1 MIRRNQLLKGIVYMN
16 PQVKKTAV
24 GFVLL
29 ALLIPTSPAI
39 LKADTG
45 DLVTEEGYYTWPSYS
60 STLAYDYLDEYGPL
74 NPPTKILPD
83 VSNATG
89 SYVDGWWCFRY
100 GSKKNSLVTE
110 AAWISMVKRFNE
122 DFDYITNVMRW
133 PRDLRARNGY
143 YSTIYLYGSGLSTDS
158 ASNTATGGWQGSVN
172 YKGQSWP
179 MVLASYYPVY
189 CFDPACSY
197 TDKAFQTGAMVH
209 EGIHCIL
216 SSMPGCTKSAWFQ
229 EGGNTWLQGTM
240 EAQRSGDFSSMGW
253 LSAGAVIAPFMPI
266 ECYSGWLQDD
276 TFGGPSA
283 EGVNRYSNG
292 KQLCTWRN
300 LLGGTQYG
308 ECFPHALEV
317 ILGPKSIAWLWRN
330 CNKSG
335 RVLQDMA
342 EAKGGLGEEQMRR
355 LIQEY
360 RARQAFCDFGSWSYA
375 FMQLLNNNWKANI
388 HAEYDPIWINCASWT
403 ATCYVKTTQSGQ
415 ELTPEA
421 RTLPGWSGA
430 NQIPLKV
437 GSRRTTQATVTFN
450 PIGENMSCQLVYR
463 DTAGKVHYGVPVSRG
478 PCRIPV
484 TNVKDDVVV
493 AVICNTDYIYKGEAT
508 RTAKYDYTLTLAD
521 GVTGQADIYTP
532 WYKYSASSYTLTASA
547 GDHGAIRP
555 SGDISVTVGG
565 SQDFTITPDPG
576 YGVESVA
583 IDGVDI
589 DKVTEYTFT
598 RVRGDHGIAVT
609 FAPAGFRIGVTRVG
623 AGSIDPSG
631 EVLVSP
637 GANQTFTLTP
647 SQGFTVCDVFVDG
660 NSVGAVTDYTFT
672 DVASDHLLRVEFCGS
687 NSAVLSAD
695 SLLSDG
701 YRSGPCS
708 PSMGSRSSSG
718 ISSPSPTAMR

>member
-1 MIRRNQLLKGIVYMN
+1 MKNAYPKVKRSLVGI
-16 PQVKKTAV
+16 
-24 GFVLL
+24 VLL
-29 ALLIPTSPAI
+29 ALLISTLPTI
-39 LKADTG
+39 LNADTG
-45 DLVTEEGYYTWPSYS
+45 GMVTEEGYYTWPSYNP
-60 STLAYDYLDEYGPL
+60 TLAYDYFEEYGPL
-74 NPPTKILPD
+74 IPPTKILPD
-83 VSNATG
+83 VSKVAG
-89 SYVDGWWCFRY
+89 SYADGWWCFRY
-100 GSKKNSLVTE
+100 GSNQNPLVTS
-110 AAWISMVKRFNE
+110 AAWIPMVKRFNE
-122 DFDYITNVMRW
+122 DFDYITHVMRW
-133 PRDLRARNGY
+133 PRDLRSRNGY

-158 ASNTATGGWQGSVN
+158 ASNTETGGWQSAVN

-189 CFDPACSY
+189 CFDPSCSY
-197 TDKAFQTGAMVH
+197 TDKAFQTGAMIH

-216 SSMPGCTKSAWFQ
+216 SSMPGCTKSAWFH

-240 EAQRSGDFSSMGW
+240 EGQRSGNFSSLGW

-317 ILGPKSIAWLWRN
+317 ILGPRSIAWLWRN
-330 CNKSG
+330 CDKSG

-342 EAKGGLGEEQMRR
+342 EVEGGLGEEQMRR
-355 LIQEY
+355 LIREY

-375 FMQLLNNNWKANI
+375 FMQLLNNNWRATI
-388 HAEYDPIWINCASWT
+388 RAEYEPIWINCAPWT
-403 ATCYVKTTQSGQ
+403 ATCYIKTTESGQ
-415 ELTPEA
+415 ELIPEA

-463 DTAGKVHYGVPVSRG
+463 DTAGAVHYGVPVSSG
-478 PCRIPV
+478 PCSIPV
-484 TNVKDDVVV
+484 ANVKNDVVV

-508 RTAKYDYTLTLAD
+508 RTAKYNYTLTMGD
-521 GVTGQADIYTP
+521 GVTGKADIYTQ
-532 WYKYSASSYTLTASA
+532 WYQHSTSSYTLTASA
-547 GDHGAIRP
+547 GDHGTISP
-555 SGDISVTVGG
+555 SGDISVTTGG
-565 SQDFTITPDPG
+565 SQDFTITPDLG
-576 YGVESVA
+576 YRIEGVA

-598 RVRGDHGIAVT
+598 NVRGNHSIAVT
-609 FAPAGFRIGVTRVG
+609 FAPPSFRIWVACVG
-623 AGSIDPSG
+623 AGSINPSG

-637 GANQTFTLTP
+637 GADQTFTFVP
-647 SQGFTVCDVFVDG
+647 NKGSTVCGVTMDG
-660 NSVGAVTDYTFT
+660 TRVGAAADYTFT
-672 DVASDHLLRVEFCGS
+672 NVNSDHILRVEFCTS
-687 NSAVLSAD
+687 
-695 SLLSDG
+695 
-701 YRSGPCS
+701 
-708 PSMGSRSSSG
+708 SR
-718 ISSPSPTAMR
+718 